1 MAETCPLN
9 CPHPHHKTGLDHLRK
24 EWSVDVQ
31 NGRLFAGDEEL
42 LAATCRRFVRTP
54 SLACSCASGLEI
66 CQTTFLAV
74 S

>member
-42 LAATCRRFVRTP
+42 LAATCRPDDFTI
-54 SLACSCASGLEI
+54 GE
-66 CQTTFLAV
+66 
-74 S
+74 